1 MNVFYTNSNDL
12 KNKVSELQ
20 IVAESRDC
28 KVLGITE
35 TMFSSDIYDAEVS
48 IERLEKEAVHV
59 FTCTTPLLR
68 MKLQ

>member
-35 TMFSSDIYDAEVS
+35 TMFSSDIYDTEVS
-48 IERLEKEAVHV
+48 
-59 FTCTTPLLR
+59 
-68 MKLQ
+68 